1 MKGNDIVFER
11 EMDQPE
17 DWEDVEMV
25 RDENGNIIELKGE

>member
-1 MKGNDIVFER
+1 MNEQDIIFEQ

-25 RDENGNIIELKGE
+25 RDENGNIIELK